1 MKKRVVVALGGNALG
16 NSLPEQKIAEA
27 DIDKYFNFALK
38 RGFRHTE
45 AIIDLVKAQI
55 HLNDQ
60 EKLTQLI
67 KQAEDEFGD
76 NFPIIVANTV
86 YEQAKTERKG

>member
-1 MKKRVVVALGGNALG
+1 MKIWLQMQWKHIFIKEQGNAYG
-16 NSLPEQKIAEA
+16 KA